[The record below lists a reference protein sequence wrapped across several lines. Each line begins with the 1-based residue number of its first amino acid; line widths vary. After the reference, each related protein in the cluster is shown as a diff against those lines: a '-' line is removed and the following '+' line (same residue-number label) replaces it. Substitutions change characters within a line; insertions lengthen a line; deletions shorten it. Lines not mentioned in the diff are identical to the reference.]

1 MTQRLAVLL
10 LVPALVAGQKSP
22 PRRAHHALVYDEAN
36 ARVLLSGGSTP
47 NGGQCCT
54 FFNDL
59 WSFDGKEWTE
69 LPSSGPMMSGMRLVW
84 DSRAKQVVSFGGFS
98 HDNQPMS
105 DLRVL
110 RAGAWTTHG
119 PNGPVP
125 SAEGGFVY
133 DSARGR
139 FIAFGGSGGQGQAN
153 SATWAFANGT
163 WTEVETIAPP
173 PRQAMAMAYD
183 ERRGVA
189 VMFGGM
195 GIGAPPTPPPS
206 FGDTYEFRTRWRKI
220 NYSGERPSPRH
231 SAGFAYDAKRGR
243 MILFGGIDAKGFRGD
258 TWSWDGERW
267 TKLLDES
274 PTGPEPRGMG
284 YLAYDKKRDR
294 VVLFGGRKGWPDGD
308 LNDTWEFDGKAWKR
322 VGR

>member
-1 MTQRLAVLL
+1 MTRSLALIFLL
-10 LVPALVAGQKSP
+10 PALLGAQKTP

-36 ARVLLSGGSTP
+36 SRVLLTGGSSP
-47 NGGQCCT
+47 VGGQCCA

-69 LPSSGPMMSGMRLVW
+69 LPSSGAMMSGMRLAW
-84 DSRAKQVVSFGGFS
+84 DSHTNQVVSFGGFS
-98 HDNQPMS
+98 NNQPMS

-110 RAGAWTTHG
+110 QRDTWTTLG
-119 PNGPVP
+119 PNAPFA

-133 DSARGR
+133 DAARGR
-139 FIAFGGSGGQGQAN
+139 FIAYGGGAGPGKMN
-153 SATWAFANGT
+153 VATWSFIAGR
-163 WTEVETIAPP
+163 WTEVETTAPP

-183 ERRGVA
+183 EQRGVA

-195 GIGAPPTPPPS
+195 GVGAPPTPPPS

-220 NYSGERPSPRH
+220 DHGGDRPSPRH
-231 SAGFAYDAKRGR
+231 SSGFAYDSKRGR
-243 MILFGGIDAKGFRGD
+243 MILFGGVDAKGFRGD
-258 TWSWDGERW
+258 TWAWSDNRW
-267 TKLLDES
+267 TKLVDES
-274 PTGPEPRGMG
+274 PSGPEPRGMG

-308 LNDTWEFDGKAWKR
+308 LNDTWEFDGRAWKR